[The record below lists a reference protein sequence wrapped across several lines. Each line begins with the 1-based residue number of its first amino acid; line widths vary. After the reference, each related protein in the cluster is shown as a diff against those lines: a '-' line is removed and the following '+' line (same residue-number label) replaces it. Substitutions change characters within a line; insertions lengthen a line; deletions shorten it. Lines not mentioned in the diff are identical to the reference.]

1 MSNTAKTATVPGG
14 AMPIS
19 GHFGEMRKRL
29 FKMVIGV
36 AVGTVIAFI
45 FYDPYITNF
54 LLWPKPDGVDLQ
66 AIEVM
71 ETISV
76 LFTVS
81 LMCGIIIAMPY
92 ILYQL
97 FAFIKP
103 ALTDKEKRYVYMAV
117 PAIAGLFLLG
127 VAFTYFIALP
137 PALNFL
143 MGFAPAEVLVA
154 PQYKNYISIVTRM
167 LLVMGI
173 CFELP
178 LLFMVLASFGVIK
191 KGFLGKWLKIWII
204 IAFIL
209 AAIITPTM
217 DPINQSIIA
226 GALIVLYLASIW
238 LVDLAAGG
246 RERRLKKEAAAELA
260 YAKAHPEEDDY

>member
-1 MSNTAKTATVPGG
+1 MSNTAKTTKASGG

-19 GHFGEMRKRL
+19 GHFGEMRSRI
-29 FKMVIGV
+29 FKAVIGV
-36 AVGTVIAFI
+36 VVGTIIAFI
-45 FYDPYITNF
+45 FYDPYVTNF
-54 LLWPKPDGVDLQ
+54 LMWPKPDAVNLQ
-66 AIEVM
+66 AIEVL
-71 ETISV
+71 ETLTV
-76 LFTVS
+76 MFTVS
-81 LMCGIIIAMPY
+81 LTCGIIIAMPY
-92 ILYQL
+92 IIYQL

-103 ALTDKEKRYVYMAV
+103 ALTDKEKRYIYMAV

-143 MGFAPAEVLVA
+143 MGFNPESVLVA
-154 PQYKNYISIVTRM
+154 PQYKNYVSIVTRV
-167 LLVMGI
+167 LLIMGV

-178 LLFMVLASFGVIK
+178 LLFMALATFGVIK

-238 LVDLAAGG
+238 LVDLAAGA

-260 YAKAHPEEDDY
+260 YVRAHPEDD